1 MRLPVD
7 IGTAESQVETEIR
20 TVTNELTDNLS
31 LLVSVEQAAAILGI
45 GRTRF
50 FDLVMSHAVASVK
63 IGRRRLIVRS
73 SLAEFVERLVRDQ
86 AVTDEDRAVSYH

>member
-1 MRLPVD
+1 MRLPID
-7 IGTAESQVETEIR
+7 IETAESQVETEIR
-20 TVTNELTDNLS
+20 TVTNELSGNLS

-50 FDLVMSHAVASVK
+50 FDLVMSHAVTSVK

-73 SLAEFVERLVRDQ
+73 SLSEFVERLVSDQ
-86 AVTDEDRAVSYH
+86 DFDQEHRVITNY

>member
-1 MRLPVD
+1 M
-7 IGTAESQVETEIR
+7 
-20 TVTNELTDNLS
+20 S

-50 FDLVMSHAVASVK
+50 FDLIMSNAVTSVK

-73 SLAEFVERLVRDQ
+73 SLKEFVEQLVRDQ
-86 AVTDEDRAVSYH
+86 DFDQDLRASNNY

>member
-1 MRLPVD
+1 MRLSIDTGSVD
-7 IGTAESQVETEIR
+7 NRATVEAQTGTDEHIA
-20 TVTNELTDNLS
+20 NLS

-50 FDLVMSHAVASVK
+50 FDLVMSHAVTSVK

-73 SLAEFVERLVRDQ
+73 SLAAFVERLVRDQ
-86 AVTDEDRAVSYH
+86 DINEEN